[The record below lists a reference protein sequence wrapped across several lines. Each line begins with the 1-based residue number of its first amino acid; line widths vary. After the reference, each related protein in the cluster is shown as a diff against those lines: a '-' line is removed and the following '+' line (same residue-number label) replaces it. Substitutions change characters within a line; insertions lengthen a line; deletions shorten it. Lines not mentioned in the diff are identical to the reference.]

1 MSKRSEG
8 ALDRD
13 DSGQGDPRESGG
25 ARRRRRRRSD
35 SSGYGGGD
43 LWREMQAHNARFGNG
58 GLEDE
63 DTVSRYEDAMERF
76 HENG

>member
-1 MSKRSEG
+1 MSRRTSD
-8 ALDRD
+8 ALDMD

-25 ARRRRRRRSD
+25 VGRRRRSD
-35 SSGYGGGD
+35 SSGHGGGD
-43 LWREMQAHNARFGNG
+43 LWREVQAHNVRFGNG

-76 HENG
+76 HNG